1 MAGLLMPG
9 RLLLAKGGL
18 YMEMDGTIVYTLIEV
33 VVYLLAAVALVWVPL
48 QLGRIAQAL
57 DRVGKALEKR

>member
-1 MAGLLMPG
+1 
-9 RLLLAKGGL
+9 
-18 YMEMDGTIVYTLIEV
+18 MEMDGTIVYTLIEV